1 MENHWLYCICKLGSS
16 PSEWGVWTWRIK
28 PNDDKPVDGM
38 AQWGT
43 LFSDKPIWLFTHT
56 HFHLHFTIPL
66 PSPSNPSELLTSP
79 TSGRAYMWAR
89 IGVAI
94 PDQLGVPKVRKLH
107 FDGFGLWA
115 FQSPGRMGELVVKNE
130 GGIPLFTTDSMSITS
145 SNIFQYNVTDGATSS
160 INPRYQGLARYGLW
174 PFPILP
180 SESGLAQHG
189 LSGNWL
195 PLLKGQSRLQ
205 YPCCNSGSPCIDCVY
220 IPLLNPFVR
229 FPTSNRTRYV

>member
-1 MENHWLYCICKLGSS
+1 
-16 PSEWGVWTWRIK
+16 
-28 PNDDKPVDGM
+28 M

-43 LFSDKPIWLFTHT
+43 LFSDKPIWLFTHA

-79 TSGRAYMWAR
+79 TSGWAYMWAR

-94 PDQLGVPKVRKLH
+94 PHQLGVPKVRKLH

-145 SNIFQYNVTDGATSS
+145 SNIFQYNVTDGAPSS
-160 INPRYQGLARYGLW
+160 INPRYRGLARYGLW

-180 SESGLAQHG
+180 SESGPAQHG
-189 LSGNWL
+189 LGGNWL

-205 YPCCNSGSPCIDCVY
+205 YPCCNSGSPCIFLLY
-220 IPLLNPFVR
+220 TSSEPLRTL
-229 FPTSNRTRYV
+229 SN